1 MLIGLAAKQAILIIE
16 FAKTAREEQGMS
28 IFDAAIEA
36 ARIRFRAVMMTVIAF
51 ILGMLPLVFAVGP
64 GAESRRSLGMTVFG
78 GMIAAA
84 IVGTI
89 LVPAFYVV
97 IQQARED
104 AAKKRREKNAKKG
117 NSHDA

>member
-117 NSHDA
+117 NNHDA

>member
-1 MLIGLAAKQAILIIE
+1 
-16 FAKTAREEQGMS
+16 
-28 IFDAAIEA
+28 
-36 ARIRFRAVMMTVIAF
+36 MMTVIAF
-51 ILGMLPLVFAVGP
+51 ILGMVPLVLAVGP

-97 IQQARED
+97 IQESRENFARKRLEK
-104 AAKKRREKNAKKG
+104 KKRDKEKN
-117 NSHDA
+117 NHE

>member
-1 MLIGLAAKQAILIIE
+1 
-16 FAKTAREEQGMS
+16 MS
-28 IFDAAIEA
+28 VFEAAIEA

-64 GAESRRSLGMTVFG
+64 GAESRCSLGTTVFG

-97 IQQARED
+97 IQNLREET
-104 AAKKRREKNAKKG
+104 AEKRRQKREKSK
-117 NSHDA
+117 HE